1 MLHAGIMRSM
11 RDGDRGAVFIDQ
23 FVIRD
28 RKLVSAGV
36 TPAIRR
42 DYIDVCSGPPKRVN
56 QTAAVVRVHVI
67 LVPATDVGQLN
78 WRLLC
83 VRICHRSILR
93 GPFSERYMRP

>member
-1 MLHAGIMRSM
+1 MRSV
-11 RDGDRGAVFIDQ
+11 RDGDRRAVLIDQ
-23 FVIRD
+23 FVFRD

-42 DYIDVCSGPPKRVN
+42 DYIDVCSCPPKRVN

-78 WRLLC
+78 WRLLR